1 MRISIIQVMDD
12 HLVLKQPWWLGVPAW
27 LWKCLYSNIFMAG
40 YVQVQLRHVRFGG
53 ELKVWFGMV
62 GHQDPFF
69 LNGDMGHE
77 DVRICKDVLMDVT
90 SHISSMECIGLPG
103 LVLTWLWDQ
112 WGMRRREWQCSV
124 DKWGFPGKL
133 CSLGQSLLQTRLVRS
148 DEWIQF
154 GFNVMICFS
163 APNFR

>member
-1 MRISIIQVMDD
+1 
-12 HLVLKQPWWLGVPAW
+12 
-27 LWKCLYSNIFMAG
+27 MAG

-69 LNGDMGHE
+69 YGDMGHE

-103 LVLTWLWDQ
+103 LVLT
-112 WGMRRREWQCSV
+112 
-124 DKWGFPGKL
+124 
-133 CSLGQSLLQTRLVRS
+133 
-148 DEWIQF
+148 
-154 GFNVMICFS
+154 
-163 APNFR
+163 